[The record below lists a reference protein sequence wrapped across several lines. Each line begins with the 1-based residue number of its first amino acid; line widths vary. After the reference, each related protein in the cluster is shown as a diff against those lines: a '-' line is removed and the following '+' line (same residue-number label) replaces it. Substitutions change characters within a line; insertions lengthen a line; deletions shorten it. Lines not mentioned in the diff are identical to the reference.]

1 VPALRI
7 LDDGLWDAVKARQ
20 GSIRAS
26 DRVANARATRFW
38 DRRRSRHLLS
48 GLVRCQE
55 CGGLYA
61 SIGRDY
67 LACSAARGSG
77 TCSNRESI
85 RRAALEGLIIDGLRQ
100 RLMAPEF
107 VEEFIRAFQ
116 NEINLQRR
124 ESNAVHEAKRRE
136 LTQDLSSGPTTTVR
150 LHPNLAEMYR
160 RQVERLQHALNEP
173 EIRVEALSPPRSTRA
188 RFDTSGQKWTR
199 DRNRRR
205 YRKMV
210 DLGIGSRTRQTAL
223 DEPAA
228 RSVKVVAGTR
238 NQRCLHLDHAL
249 LRLGGRADRKGT
261 ALGRS

>member
-1 VPALRI
+1 MPALRI

-136 LTQDLSSGPTTTVR
+136 LADVMRKLDGLIDAIADGLRAPVCSTVWTSLRHGAMRSPRTSPLDQPPLSAYIRIWPRCTGARLSGCST
-150 LHPNLAEMYR
+150 
-160 RQVERLQHALNEP
+160 
-173 EIRVEALSPPRSTRA
+173 LSMS
-188 RFDTSGQKWTR
+188 
-199 DRNRRR
+199 
-205 YRKMV
+205 RKF
-210 DLGIGSRTRQTAL
+210 G
-223 DEPAA
+223 
-228 RSVKVVAGTR
+228 
-238 NQRCLHLDHAL
+238 
-249 LRLGGRADRKGT
+249 
-261 ALGRS
+261 